1 MFSVVEKYFHQWED
15 YCYKETNLYYWKNR
29 FALRQNLPFLIEIQ
43 VIQLLQLLVFSLVRK
58 FVSTSGKNSFYMH

>member
-1 MFSVVEKYFHQWED
+1 MGRLLLQKNKS
-15 YCYKETNLYYWKNR
+15 LYYWENR
-29 FALRQNLPFLIEIQ
+29 FALRQNLSFLIEIQ